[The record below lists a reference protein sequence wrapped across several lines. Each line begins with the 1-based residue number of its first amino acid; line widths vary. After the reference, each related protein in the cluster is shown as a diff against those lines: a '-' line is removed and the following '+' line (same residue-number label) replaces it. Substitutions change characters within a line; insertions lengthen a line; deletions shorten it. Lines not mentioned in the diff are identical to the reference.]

1 MTATTTTACP
11 SWCTVHDDDHHE
23 SPDLDVLA
31 GLSEPLP
38 ALMWLAT
45 DEHGP
50 RIQLELETMPS
61 ELTAAQARQM
71 VAALTAALGILEAA
85 EAAGSR

>member
-1 MTATTTTACP
+1 
-11 SWCTVHDDDHHE
+11 
-23 SPDLDVLA
+23 
-31 GLSEPLP
+31 
-38 ALMWLAT
+38 MWLAT
-45 DEHGP
+45 DERGP